1 MTRGDFAAFVAEA
14 IAHKIWHSRET

>member
-14 IAHKIWHSRET
+14 IAHKIWHSCET